1 MDEGP
6 DIGDKLTAEWQPR
19 LEALRAQG
27 YVVRVDTLIAPLV
40 LEGSLPSGEPFEF
53 RSEWKQA
60 WLYVGL
66 DPVLRRP
73 RWVSWKDWENPKT
86 GDQPQGA
93 LHEMEVLLSRWR
105 GRLHFTLIGYWLGS
119 GEKGWPDAREF
130 VDETWDE
137 SERGMVTRWLEHGAR
152 ARAYRGLS
160 LCRFCGI
167 RNGATELTDGSYIWP
182 EGLAH
187 YLRDHGVRL
196 PRVFVDHIRARAAVE
211 NSGQSRVESE
221 DAFEVDNAYW
231 WGKHPDWTAADS

>member
-93 LHEMEVLLSRWR
+93 LHEMEVLLSSAWTTPRVGTRSVSWLMPR
-105 GRLHFTLIGYWLGS
+105 AALRRSSLHFAYES
-119 GEKGWPDAREF
+119 GIAGKIPRASRSWP
-130 VDETWDE
+130 
-137 SERGMVTRWLEHGAR
+137 
-152 ARAYRGLS
+152 
-160 LCRFCGI
+160 
-167 RNGATELTDGSYIWP
+167 
-182 EGLAH
+182 
-187 YLRDHGVRL
+187 VR
-196 PRVFVDHIRARAAVE
+196 RQA
-211 NSGQSRVESE
+211 
-221 DAFEVDNAYW
+221 
-231 WGKHPDWTAADS
+231 